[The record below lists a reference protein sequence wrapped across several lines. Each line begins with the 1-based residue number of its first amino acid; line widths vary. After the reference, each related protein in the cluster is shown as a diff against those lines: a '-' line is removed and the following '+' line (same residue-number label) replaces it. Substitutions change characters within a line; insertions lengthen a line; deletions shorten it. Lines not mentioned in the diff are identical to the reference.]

1 MQTKLTCTILVD
13 DKDDEIITWDYKEI
27 RKYFME
33 KLMSNEINHFHVSTK
48 HKGNILYEDIPD
60 KYQAITSDNADYFE
74 QKNEHDS

>member
-13 DKDDEIITWDYKEI
+13 DKDDKVITWDYKEI

-74 QKNEHDS
+74 QENEDDS